1 MLAPATPGGSKGTAA
16 FNSSRR
22 PGAAGRGLPFENRRS
37 VRGAAPPAAAAV
49 VDPLSSAQSLEPGP
63 PPTALVVAP
72 EDFTAPSGQLLPINV
87 LRPPSSADVFRC
99 TGCTKPECQ
108 GPSGCVAPEL
118 SWRREPDGY
127 LKQILTARVYRIA
140 VETPLQHA
148 PMLSKQLGNEV
159 LLKREDMQPVR
170 SFKVRGAY
178 NKMSRLTPEQ
188 LKRGVIC
195 SSAGNHAQGV
205 ALAARTLGCSAVI
218 CMPTNS
224 PSIKVAAVRELG
236 GTVELV
242 GESFFEAQVQAQA
255 RAEAEGRVF
264 VSAYDDPFTIAGQG
278 TIGHEILRQT
288 DMEDIDYIFAPM
300 GGGGMIAGIAAIVKG
315 LKPSIQVIGVEPTGA
330 NSMTQSLVRGERITL
345 SRVDAFA
352 DGVAIKLPGAE
363 PFRLCRE
370 LLDGAVVVDNSAIS
384 TAIKDV
390 FNETRTILEP
400 AGAVAVA
407 GAKAFLDYY
416 GMKGKRVV
424 AVTSGANMN
433 FDRLRVVSELVDVG
447 SLEAMLAARIPDR
460 NGAIVELL
468 AMAKDN
474 EGGPLDVTELKYRFS
489 GNEGRRG
496 TARLLL
502 GLGLPPGGRQ
512 CRELLGRING
522 TEGFFATDISGM
534 DLAQVH
540 LRHMIGGPA
549 VLDGGEVKD
558 EVIFQVDYPELTG
571 MLQKL
576 LTPISPRWD
585 ITLLHFRKTGQR
597 SATAL
602 LGVRVPPGEM
612 PEFQAATAE
621 LNSEFQF
628 RELGGRDLEIF
639 KMFV

>member
-1 MLAPATPGGSKGTAA
+1 MSGAEAAPKRG
-16 FNSSRR
+16 
-22 PGAAGRGLPFENRRS
+22 GAAAAAS
-37 VRGAAPPAAAAV
+37 VAPAAAPAV
-49 VDPLSSAQSLEPGP
+49 PVARAQAPGARTTP
-63 PPTALVVAP
+63 SLVVAP
-72 EDFTAPSGQLLPINV
+72 EDFTAPSGQLIPINV
-87 LRPPSSADVFRC
+87 LRPPSPADGPA
-99 TGCTKPECQ
+99 GCA
-108 GPSGCVAPEL
+108 APEL
-118 SWRREPDGY
+118 AWRREPDGY

-140 VETPLQHA
+140 VETPLQAA
-148 PMLSKQLGNEV
+148 PMLSKALGNTV

-178 NKMSRLTPEQ
+178 NKMSRLTPAQ
-188 LKRGVIC
+188 LEKGV
-195 SSAGNHAQGV
+195 GV

-224 PSIKVAAVRELG
+224 PEIKIAAVRELG
-236 GTVELV
+236 GTVQLV
-242 GESFFEAQVQAQA
+242 GESFYEAQVIAQEIA
-255 RAEAEGRVF
+255 IAEGRTF
-264 VSAYDDPFTIAGQG
+264 VSAYDDPFTVAGQG

-288 DMEDIDYIFAPM
+288 DMEDVDYIFAPI
-300 GGGGMIAGIAAIVKG
+300 GGGGMIAGIAAIVKA
-315 LKPSIQVIGVEPTGA
+315 LKPSTQIIGVEPTGA

-370 LLDGAVVVDNSAIS
+370 LLDGVVVVDNSAIS

-390 FNETRTILEP
+390 FNETRSILEP

-407 GAKAFLDYY
+407 GAKAFAQHY
-416 GMKGKRVV
+416 GIEGKRMV

-433 FDRLRVVSELVDVG
+433 FDRLRLVSELVDVG
-447 SLEAMLAARIPDR
+447 SLETMLAARIPDR
-460 NGAIVELL
+460 HGGIVELL
-468 AMAKDN
+468 GMATDGQ
-474 EGGPLDVTELKYRFS
+474 EGRLDVTELKYRFS

-502 GLGLPPGGRQ
+502 GLGLVPGSRQ
-512 CRELLGRING
+512 CADLLARING
-522 TEGFFATDISGM
+522 TEGFYATDISGM

-540 LRHMIGGPA
+540 LRHMVGGPA
-549 VLDGGEVKD
+549 VLEGGEMQD
-558 EVIFQVDYPELTG
+558 EVIFQVDYPELRG
-571 MLQKL
+571 MLHKL

-597 SATAL
+597 AATAL

-612 PEFQAATAE
+612 GAFQEAVAG
-621 LNSEFQF
+621 LNSEFVF
-628 RELGGRDLEIF
+628 RELAGRDLEVF